1 MLSLVMKIRC
11 IMIMWWWNGL
21 VVVAVIVVRKA
32 VRLMPSLVTRIL
44 SMRVGPKGIIVLSEN
59 AVNAIVHSAEGTS
72 MCNTGFFQK
81 LFQLV
86 AGKVYKVFPSVPTK
100 PMTLWEVGKE
110 SIELYLFRQDKI

>member
-1 MLSLVMKIRC
+1 M
-11 IMIMWWWNGL
+11 

-44 SMRVGPKGIIVLSEN
+44 SMRVAPKGIIVLKEN
-59 AVNAIVHSAEGTS
+59 AVNIIVYSAKGTS
-72 MCNTGFFQK
+72 IYNFGFCQK

-100 PMTLWEVGKE
+100 PMTSWEVGDE
-110 SIELYLFRQDKI
+110 SIEL